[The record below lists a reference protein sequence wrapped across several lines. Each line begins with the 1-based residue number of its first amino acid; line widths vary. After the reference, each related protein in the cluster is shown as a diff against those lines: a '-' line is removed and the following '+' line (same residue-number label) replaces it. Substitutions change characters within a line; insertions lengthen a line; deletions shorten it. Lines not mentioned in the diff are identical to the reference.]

1 MVEAISAATVFPAWA
16 VPAGGSFDTR
26 SPNPQQAVHGFE
38 SLFIETMLEH
48 AGIARAL
55 GGEDGGQ
62 AGAAGELLIREL
74 SQTLA
79 QQLSLGWGASLGV
92 ASKQT
97 ELSGETAH
105 E

>member
-16 VPAGGSFDTR
+16 VPAGVGVDKR

-55 GGEDGGQ
+55 GGGEGEQ

-74 SQTLA
+74 AQTLA
-79 QQLSLGWGASLGV
+79 QNLSLGWGASLGV
-92 ASKQT
+92 
-97 ELSGETAH
+97 GH